1 MWPRLSRAIRDNPI
15 TALVSALAAFLA
27 FFWQIH
33 QYRKECA
40 ASLSLPQCIM
50 EIALSPAPNVQP
62 PLREARDL
70 QTSND
75 APRNTA
81 HPEPPPDTHFDERMA
96 DASKTIPFSGHRA
109 YWDMY
114 NKDSDALSVMYSLSD
129 GNAIRFYYERPSKY
143 LKGLVTKDTL
153 KFEGEKNGNQYHGTA
168 YVFTEYCG
176 GKSLGYEMNGSED
189 NNGTSII
196 LQGQAPVFDT
206 ETCRVHHFTWD
217 SNNSSL
223 EFRERTAKAK
233 RNITDDQFRR

>member
-15 TALVSALAAFLA
+15 TALVSALATFLA

-40 ASLSLPQCIM
+40 APLSLPQCIV
-50 EIALSPAPNVQP
+50 EIVLSSAPNVQLP
-62 PLREARDL
+62 PREAGNL
-70 QTSND
+70 QTNND
-75 APRNTA
+75 APINTA
-81 HPEPPPDTHFDERMA
+81 HLEPSPDTHLDERIA
-96 DASKTIPFSGHRA
+96 DVGKTIPFSGHRA

-129 GNAIRFYYERPSKY
+129 GNAIQFYYERPSKY

-153 KFEGEKNGNQYHGTA
+153 KFEGEKNGN
-168 YVFTEYCG
+168 
-176 GKSLGYEMNGSED
+176 
-189 NNGTSII
+189 
-196 LQGQAPVFDT
+196 GQAPVFDT
-206 ETCRVHHFTWD
+206 ETCHIHHFTWD

-233 RNITDDQFRR
+233 RTVSEDQFRR